1 MSADSVKTD
10 LKKTDLK
17 TTLASYAAASGRYD
31 IVDIPPLR
39 YVAADAEG
47 APEDASFGEAVGT
60 VFALAYAV
68 KFASKRELGR
78 DYVVPPLEALWWADD
93 PTSFA
98 TAGGRREWRSTAI
111 ILLPEW
117 ITDAMVAAAREAC
130 AAKVAPGA
138 LARARVETL
147 EEGAGGQTLYLGPF
161 ANEGPTIAALHR
173 AIADAGLRLGGK
185 HHEIYLSDMR
195 RTAPEKLRTIIR
207 QPAVR

>member
-1 MSADSVKTD
+1 MKADSVKTD
-10 LKKTDLK
+10 LKKTLP
-17 TTLASYAAASGRYD
+17 SYAAASGRDD
-31 IVDIPPLR
+31 ILDVPPLR
-39 YVAADAEG
+39 YLAMDAEG

-60 VFALAYAV
+60 LFALAYAV

-93 PTSFA
+93 PASFTSA
-98 TAGGRREWRSTAI
+98 LDRGKWRSTAL

-130 AAKVAPGA
+130 ATKVAPDA

-147 EEGAGGQTLYLGPF
+147 VEGTCGQTLYLGPF
-161 ANEGPTIAALHR
+161 AGEGPTIAALHR

-185 HHEIYLSDMR
+185 HHEIYLSDLR
-195 RTAPEKLRTIIR
+195 RTAPEKLRTIVR
-207 QPAVR
+207 QPAIR